1 MAISSGSWPCFSPA
15 PSRQAQIALVEG
27 SGAVAC
33 NLLALRASTQECLRM
48 RQPLRTEVLNA
59 RYVSEMFSAFVRNNK
74 VEPAQVEDVLRAIKR
89 GLSPSLV
96 QGHIAKGSLRENPLR
111 GEKQFKP
118 PSKPLI
124 LREIPPEKCRSK
136 WKPPSGLQEDSA
148 NGFTPGA
155 PTIGPVDLTVRAT
168 GGRLVSAQ
176 EPEPGDE
183 VVLRTGGPV
192 MTVLGS
198 DDDGPRELFCV
209 WFDEQRRR
217 RQGTFHS
224 NLLQIV
230 E

>member
-1 MAISSGSWPCFSPA
+1 M
-15 PSRQAQIALVEG
+15 
-27 SGAVAC
+27 
-33 NLLALRASTQECLRM
+33 
-48 RQPLRTEVLNA
+48 RTEVLNA

-74 VEPAQVEDVLRAIKR
+74 VEPAQVEDVLRAIKP

-96 QGHIAKGSLRENPLR
+96 QGHIAKGGLRENPISNGTAMPGNLQ

-118 PSKPLI
+118 PNKLLK
-124 LREIPPEKCRSK
+124 LREIPPDECRSK
-136 WKPPSGLQEDSA
+136 WKPPNGLQEDAA
-148 NGFTPGA
+148 NGFNLDA

-198 DDDGPRELFCV
+198 DDDRPRELFCV
-209 WFDEQRRR
+209 WFNEQRRR

-224 NLLQIV
+224 DLLKIV